1 MKSFCLCAVVCLW
14 VANASA
20 VDTELAVGNP
30 DILLEGI
37 ARTENVAFDSNK
49 VGDRELT
56 YKAHGVLQI
65 RQPYLDDVNRIAGP
79 KAMVAIWGK
88 PVLTIQDIKDPER
101 AIWSAK
107 VYLAHYGRRYE
118 RLTGKKPTSEIYA
131 RIHNGGPDG
140 WQKYS
145 TTRYWAKVKDR
156 MNDVYAAT
164 VARRSTGRT

>member
-1 MKSFCLCAVVCLW
+1 MKFFCLCILVCLW
-14 VANASA
+14 IANASA
-20 VDTELAVGNP
+20 VDTQLAVGNP

-37 ARTENVAFDSNK
+37 ARTENPTFDPNK

-56 YKAHGVLQI
+56 YKAHGILQI
-65 RQPYLDDVNRIAGP
+65 RQPYIEDVNRIVGK
-79 KAMVAIWGK
+79 KAMMEIWGK
-88 PVLTIQDIKDPER
+88 SVLTIQDIKDPEK
-101 AIWSAK
+101 AVWSAK
-107 VYLAHYGRRYE
+107 VYLSHYGKRYE

-156 MNDVYAAT
+156 MENVYAAT
-164 VARRSTGRT
+164 VARGSVDKT